1 MDDPDGVALELGGGF
16 SDDEVVVVV
25 DGREVWRA
33 TGVTT
38 NWSVALADVV
48 HLPAAARTVEV
59 RVGRSSSSMPLP
71 DPPEGDGEIRLRVDR
86 CENGRLRLD
95 YAPSGPVF

>member
-1 MDDPDGVALELGGGF
+1 VSDPDGVALELGGGF

-25 DGREVWRA
+25 DGRQVWRG

-38 NWSVALADVV
+38 NWSVGLADVI
-48 HLPAAARTVEV
+48 HLPASARTVEV

-71 DPPEGDGEIRLRVDR
+71 CPPDGDGEVRLRADR

-95 YAPSGPVF
+95 FAPAGPVF